1 MKPSVY
7 VETSL
12 VSYLVAWPSD
22 SVVTA
27 AHQRLTHQWWQTRR
41 AAFDLYVS
49 ELVLMEARAGD
60 PQAPARRLAALAGI
74 PVLEPTTAAE
84 ALAEQ
89 ILRASLVPARARADA
104 AHIAIAAVHGMD
116 YLLTWNCRHIANA
129 ATRKRIDQ
137 VVRGAGYEAPV
148 LCTPEELLEG

>member
-12 VSYLVAWPSD
+12 ASYLVAWPSE
-22 SVVTA
+22 SVITA

-49 ELVLMEARAGD
+49 ELVLLEARAGD
-60 PQAPARRLAALAGI
+60 PDAAARRLAALAGI
-74 PVLEPTTAAE
+74 PVLEPTIAAE
-84 ALAEQ
+84 ALTEQ
-89 ILRASLVPARARADA
+89 ILNASLVPAKARVDA

-129 ATRKRIDQ
+129 VTRKRIDQ
-137 VVRGAGYEAPV
+137 LLRGAGYEAPV
-148 LCTPEELLEG
+148 LCTPEELLED